1 MLVKSVV
8 QNKQGNSSCLNLF
21 PFHAPILEPDLDLP
35 LRQAETVRN
44 LDPPPPRQVA
54 IEVELFLQLESLVA
68 RVRRP
73 LAFRLTVGVDCV

>member
-68 RVRRP
+68 RVKRRNQ
-73 LAFRLTVGVDCV
+73 

>member
-1 MLVKSVV
+1 M
-8 QNKQGNSSCLNLF
+8 
-21 PFHAPILEPDLDLP
+21 
-35 LRQAETVRN
+35 RN